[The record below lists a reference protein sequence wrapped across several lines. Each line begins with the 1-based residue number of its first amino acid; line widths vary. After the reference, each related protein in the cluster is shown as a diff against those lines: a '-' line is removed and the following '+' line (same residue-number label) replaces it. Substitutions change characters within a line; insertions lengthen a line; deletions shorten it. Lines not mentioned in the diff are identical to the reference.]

1 MSKNFA
7 EIAHDVIAGV
17 GLLQKGEPESM
28 KAFGAL
34 STAATASNAIDTK
47 MK

>member
-17 GLLQKGEPESM
+17 GLLQKGEPE
-28 KAFGAL
+28 
-34 STAATASNAIDTK
+34 IDESFWGSLDRGDGLQRH
-47 MK
+47 